1 MIPFMRDMSC
11 VIPSGFRM
19 LSSRSRRALQF
30 AILLGL
36 HVAHLSAADAP
47 APSLGLPLE
56 CKIGETC
63 WVANYLDVDST
74 PDARDFR
81 CNART
86 YDGHDGVDFAIRDRG
101 VMTRGVAVI
110 ASLPGV
116 VKNTRDNMPDV
127 AIKDAASR
135 AAVRGRECGNGV
147 VIEHAGGWQTQ
158 YCHLRLGS
166 VRVKPGEKVEAG
178 TSIGQVGLSGHTE
191 FPHLH
196 FALRIQGEIVD
207 PFTGQGFT
215 GQGLRDGC
223 GKDTSG
229 LWQSDL
235 RLGYETVAL
244 YNTGFV
250 TGQPDIESIRN
261 GERSNGPFPTSAP
274 ALVMWVDLLGVQA
287 GDKLRFRL
295 KDPSGKPILE
305 HAVLIEKTQA
315 RRFVYAGKRRTAS
328 VWPAGTFIGEV
339 THTRVSAGRPQ
350 EHKIHTTVVLH

>member
-1 MIPFMRDMSC
+1 MIFVMRITSC
-11 VIPSGFRM
+11 VNQRCFPLASKC
-19 LSSRSRRALQF
+19 SWPALQF
-30 AILLGL
+30 ALLL
-36 HVAHLSAADAP
+36 LFHLGQLWAADAP
-47 APSLGLPLE
+47 APSLGLPLD

-74 PDARDFR
+74 QAARDFR
-81 CNART
+81 CHART

-101 VMTRGVAVI
+101 VMTRGVAVV

-147 VIEHAGGWQTQ
+147 VIDHAGGWQTQ
-158 YCHLRLGS
+158 YCHLRQGS
-166 VRVKPGEKVEAG
+166 VGVKPGEKVEAG
-178 TSIGQVGLSGHTE
+178 RSIGQVGLSGHTE

-207 PFTGQGFT
+207 PYT
-215 GQGLRDGC
+215 GQGLHDGC
-223 GKDTSG
+223 GKQASA
-229 LWQSDL
+229 LWQREL

-244 YNTGFV
+244 YNAGFATGP
-250 TGQPDIESIRN
+250 PDIESIRN
-261 GERSNGPFPTSAP
+261 GDRSDGPFPANAP

-295 KDPSGKPILE
+295 KDPSGKWILE
-305 HAVLIEKTQA
+305 HETLIDKTQA
-315 RRFVYAGKRRTAS
+315 RRFVYAGSKRTAS
-328 VWPAGTFIGEV
+328 AWPAGNFTGEV
-339 THTRVSAGRPQ
+339 IHTRVIAGRPQ
-350 EHKIHTTVVLH
+350 EHKIDTKVAVQ

>member
-1 MIPFMRDMSC
+1 MRDMSC
-11 VIPSGFRM
+11 VN
-19 LSSRSRRALQF
+19 SSCARASLRCLRLAF
-30 AILLGL
+30 PLALLFCL
-36 HVAHLSAADAP
+36 HVAPLRAAEARS
-47 APSLGLPLE
+47 PSLGLPLD
-56 CKIGETC
+56 CKIGESC

-74 PDARDFR
+74 PVARDFL

-101 VMTRGVAVI
+101 VMTRGVAVV

-147 VIEHAGGWQTQ
+147 VIEHADGWQSQ
-158 YCHLRLGS
+158 YCHLRQGS
-166 VRVKPGEKVEAG
+166 IRVKPGEKVEGGAF
-178 TSIGQVGLSGHTE
+178 IGQVGLSGHTE

-196 FALRIQGEIVD
+196 FALRFQGEIVD
-207 PFTGQGFT
+207 PFTSL
-215 GQGLRDGC
+215 GLRDGC
-223 GKDTSG
+223 GKQAEA
-229 LWQSDL
+229 LWRSDL
-235 RLGYETVAL
+235 RLGYESVAL
-244 YNTGFV
+244 YNAGFA

-261 GERSNGPFPTSAP
+261 GDRSDGPFPVSTP

-287 GDKLRFRL
+287 GDKLYFRL
-295 KDPSGKPILE
+295 KDSSGKPILE

-328 VWPAGTFIGEV
+328 AWPAGTFIGEV